1 MQMNKNGDRK
11 EGKNSSN
18 LLAEVC
24 RYSIWVV
31 FMQRERIR
39 DIEMTNIAYLRDIKK
54 RKPGM
59 LDTIIDRHINQ
70 LCQDCPCQ
78 FQNRITISDTCETC
92 LKEWLD
98 KDYGA

>member
-1 MQMNKNGDRK
+1 
-11 EGKNSSN
+11 
-18 LLAEVC
+18 
-24 RYSIWVV
+24 
-31 FMQRERIR
+31 
-39 DIEMTNIAYLRDIKK
+39 
-54 RKPGM
+54 M